1 MWTIAPPAGAH
12 RALAVAAYLGAVLAF
27 LLLQEIGLRLRYEEQ
42 RAWWA
47 GTGRD
52 LLNAAGLVAI
62 AGALRLLG
70 LRWPAALLL
79 GGTLTLAMFGA
90 SVLVATQLSTAHRR
104 LWAFVLGLA
113 FALPALVFLDRVVA
127 TFALVVG
134 ALFPGEPAPSLPP
147 MG

>member
-1 MWTIAPPAGAH
+1 MWTIDPSPATP

-27 LLLQEIGLRLRYEEQ
+27 LLVQEIGLRLRDEEH

-52 LLNAAGLVAI
+52 FLNSAGLVAV

-70 LRWPAALLL
+70 LGWPAALLV

-90 SVLVATQLSTAHRR
+90 SVLVATQLATHHRR
-104 LWAFVLGLA
+104 LWAFALGLG
-113 FALPALVFLDRVVA
+113 FALPVLLFLDRVVA
-127 TFALVVG
+127 AVGAVVA
-134 ALFPGEPAPSLPP
+134 ALFPG
-147 MG
+147 